1 MPSFFNTLFTGQEAE
16 KTSDFWSLLAMMLLH
31 LYPEESMAVITK
43 AYDDELI
50 FSGRGPFQ

>member
-1 MPSFFNTLFTGQEAE
+1 MENIRFLVL
-16 KTSDFWSLLAMMLLH
+16 KAMMLLH
-31 LYPEESMAVITK
+31 LYPEESMQVVITK